1 MFSSISQAFQSLFS
15 HKLRSF
21 LTMLGIIIGIAS
33 VITIVSTVKGTAE
46 QIKDN
51 FFGDGRQ
58 LVTVQLYQDDM
69 EFDMMY
75 SPVPVGVAVPNEQD
89 RELICAMDSIKGASF
104 YRERSYADQV
114 YYGNTSFNGSLVG
127 VDDNYFSVNG
137 LQIRLGRGFTARD
150 FAEPVKNVI
159 LDDIA
164 VKTMFGSQNPVGKTI
179 EIQGEPFT
187 VIGVAEVSSD
197 FEPVINTIEE
207 YNLYVRTDN
216 GTIYMTNT
224 VWPVVYL
231 FDEPMN
237 LVISAASTDE
247 MTVAGKAAA
256 DYCTT
261 NLIAE
266 EVQKNGM
273 SYRSNDLLEQ
283 AEQLQEMSNAT
294 RWQLV
299 WIACISLLVGG
310 VGVMNIMLVNVTE
323 RTAEIGLR
331 KAVGAKR
338 RRILV
343 QFLTEAAVL
352 TGIGGVL
359 GVVGGM
365 GLSELIYRMAKVP
378 TEVSLIAVLGAVA
391 FSVVIGLFSGLLP
404 AIKASKLNPIEA
416 LRRD

>member
-33 VITIVSTVKGTAE
+33 IITIVSTIKGTAE

-51 FFGDGRQ
+51 FFGDGKQ
-58 LVTVQLYQDDM
+58 LVTVRLYQDDM
-69 EFDMMY
+69 PYEMMY
-75 SPVPVGVAVPNEQD
+75 SPVPAGVSVPSEQD
-89 RELICAMDSIKGASF
+89 RVAICSLESIKNATF
-104 YRERSYADQV
+104 YRERSYADRV
-114 YYGNTSFNGSLVG
+114 YFGNTAFNGKLVG
-127 VDDNYFSVNG
+127 VDEHYFTVNG
-137 LQIRLGRGFTARD
+137 LQIRMGRGFTKRD
-150 FAEPVKNVI
+150 FVEPVKNAI

-164 VKTMFGSQNPVGKTI
+164 VRTMFGSQNPVGKTV

-197 FEPVINTIEE
+197 FEPVINSRED
-207 YNLYVRTDN
+207 YDLYAVADN
-216 GTIYMTNT
+216 GTIYLTNT

-237 LVISAASTDE
+237 LMVSATSTDE

-256 DYCTT
+256 DYCTA
-261 NLIAE
+261 NFVMEA
-266 EVQKNGM
+266 VQQKGM
-273 SYRSNDLLEQ
+273 SYRSNDLLER
-283 AEQLQEMSNAT
+283 AEQLQKMSNAT
-294 RWQLV
+294 NQQLV
-299 WIACISLLVGG
+299 WIAGISLLVGG

-338 RRILV
+338 RRILT

-352 TGIGGVL
+352 TGIGGIL
-359 GVVGGM
+359 GVGGGL
-365 GLSELIYRMAKVP
+365 GLSELISRMAKTP
-378 TEVSLIAVLGAVA
+378 TAVSLPAILAAVV
-391 FSVVIGLFSGLLP
+391 FSVVIGLIFGLLP
-404 AIKASKLNPIEA
+404 AVKASKLSPIEA

>member
-33 VITIVSTVKGTAE
+33 IITIVSTIKGTAE

-51 FFGDGRQ
+51 FLGDGKQ
-58 LVTVQLYQDDM
+58 LVTVRLYQDDM
-69 EFDMMY
+69 EYDMMY
-75 SPVPVGVAVPNEQD
+75 APVPVGVAVPTAMD
-89 RELICAMDSIKGASF
+89 RDAICAMESIKNATF
-104 YRERSYADQV
+104 YRERSYADRV
-114 YYGNTSFNGSLVG
+114 YFGNTAFNGKLVG
-127 VDDNYFSVNG
+127 VDDNYFAVHG

-150 FAEPVKNVI
+150 FAEPVKNAI

-164 VKTMFGSQNPVGKTI
+164 VRTMFGSENPVGKTV

-187 VIGVAEVSSD
+187 VIGVAEVNSD
-197 FEPVINTIEE
+197 FEPVINSRED
-207 YNLYVRTDN
+207 YDLYAVTEN
-216 GTIYMTNT
+216 GTIYLTNT

-237 LVISAASTDE
+237 LAVSATSTDE

-261 NLIAE
+261 NLIADA
-266 EVQKNGM
+266 VQQKGM
-273 SYRSNDLLEQ
+273 TYRSNDLLER
-283 AEQLQEMSNAT
+283 AEQLQKMSNAT
-294 RWQLV
+294 NQQLV
-299 WIACISLLVGG
+299 WIAGISLLVGG

-338 RRILV
+338 RKILF

-352 TGIGGVL
+352 TGMGGVL
-359 GVVGGM
+359 GVGGGL
-365 GLSELIYRMAKVP
+365 GLSELISRMAKTPTAVSVP
-378 TEVSLIAVLGAVA
+378 AIIGAVA
-391 FSVVIGLFSGLLP
+391 FSVIIGLIFGLLP
-404 AIKASKLNPIEA
+404 AVKASKLNPIEA